1 MNNIHSRPYILSLLI
16 ALMLTVT
23 ACASDQTKETKALEL
38 IKDRPVEELYN
49 RAANMLDAG
58 EYKKAAKAFTFVDT
72 QYPYSEWATR
82 AQLMAS
88 YAQYKDLQY
97 PEAIAGLDRYIQ
109 LFPGSDDIAYAYYLR
124 ALSHYEQIVD
134 VRRDQGTT
142 VDAMEAFD
150 AVIERFPNTSYA
162 RDAALKR
169 DLTLDHLAGKEMT
182 VGRYYQKQGIFSA
195 ALKRYLN
202 VIKEYQTTTQTP
214 EALFRMVESYHAL
227 GLDAESARAAAILGY
242 NFPGSEWYDRAYALL
257 KPEYKAEID
266 KEIRD
271 NKGLVSRT
279 IDSLF

>member
-1 MNNIHSRPYILSLLI
+1 MNKMCFRPHLLTFLAMVLI
-16 ALMLTVT
+16 ALSS
-23 ACASDQTKETKALEL
+23 CASDSTKDKDAENL

-49 RAANMLDAG
+49 RAAVMLDAG
-58 EYKKAAKAFTFVDT
+58 EYKKSARAFTFVDT
-72 QYPYSEWATR
+72 QYPYSEWAMR
-82 AQLMAS
+82 AQLMAA
-88 YAQYKDLQY
+88 YANYKDLEY

-109 LFPGSDDIAYAYYLR
+109 LFPGSDDVAYAYYLR

-142 VDAMEAFD
+142 LDAMEAFD
-150 AVIERFPNTSYA
+150 AVMERFPNTPYA
-162 RDAALKR
+162 RDAQLKR

-182 VGRYYQKQGIFSA
+182 VGRYYQKQGIYSA

-202 VIKEYQTTTQTP
+202 VIKQYETTTQTP

-242 NFPGSEWYDRAYALL
+242 NYPGSEWYDRAYAIL

-266 KEIRD
+266 KEIKD
-271 NKGLVSRT
+271 NKGLLSRT
-279 IDSLF
+279 IDSLL